1 MAHETCYTVT
11 PIGVA
16 HPSPYPDRSAARH
29 GDEEISHIEIFP
41 EYAEGLQDIEG
52 FSHINVFCWLHKSE
66 GYSLLA
72 QPPFDTPKH
81 GVFATR
87 SPNRPN
93 PLGFAVVELV
103 ERKGVTLTVRGLD
116 AIEGT
121 PVVDIKPHI
130 PDIDAR
136 PEATVGWLEG
146 KKCPQSD

>member
-1 MAHETCYTVT
+1 MERENQPYTIT
-11 PIGVA
+11 PIGMVQ
-16 HPSPYPDRSAARH
+16 PSPYPDRQAAPPQ
-29 GDEEISHIEIFP
+29 GGSEISHIEIFA
-41 EYAEGLQDIEG
+41 EYAEGLQDIEE
-52 FSHINVFCWLHKSE
+52 FSHINVFYWLHKSE
-66 GYSLLA
+66 GYSLVV

-103 ERKGVTLTVRGLD
+103 ERKGLTLVVRGLD

-130 PDIDAR
+130 PNIDAR

-146 KKCPQSD
+146 KTDE